1 MSCLNP
7 LLTALS
13 LAFENRSNHIA
24 DDGNMAVRNRTD
36 WREKERRRIEEYNRE
51 HFPEETK

>member
-1 MSCLNP
+1 MSCLDP

-13 LAFENRSNHIA
+13 LVLSNRPDHVA
-24 DDGNMAVRNRTD
+24 DAGKMVVRKRTD

-51 HFPEETK
+51 HFPEEAK

>member
-7 LLTALS
+7 LLTALAI
-13 LAFENRSNHIA
+13 AFENRSNHIA
-24 DDGNMAVRNRTD
+24 DDGKMVVRKRTD

-51 HFPEETK
+51 HFPEEAK